1 MKIGCLILVALLT
14 ISCNEQSTEIQTGDL
29 LFQQWDKSDFAQAI
43 NAVTEGA
50 NGQDYAHVGLV
61 LSYQD
66 TLKVLEAVTGEGVVL
81 RPLDDFLEASTT
93 PEGLPRIA
101 IGRLK
106 KNYSSYI
113 PSINDWALSKVGM
126 PYDTLFI
133 YGNDKYYCSELVHD
147 AFNEN
152 VDGPDVFSLAPM
164 TFKNPESKNFF
175 PIWISYFAKERAD
188 IPEGD
193 PGINPGLLSRSEK
206 IEIVDVLWE

>member
-50 NGQDYAHVGLV
+50 SGQDYAHVGLV

-93 PEGLPRIA
+93 TDGRPRIA
-101 IGRLK
+101 VGRLK

-164 TFKNPESKNFF
+164 TFKDPESKNFF

-188 IPEGD
+188 IPEGE